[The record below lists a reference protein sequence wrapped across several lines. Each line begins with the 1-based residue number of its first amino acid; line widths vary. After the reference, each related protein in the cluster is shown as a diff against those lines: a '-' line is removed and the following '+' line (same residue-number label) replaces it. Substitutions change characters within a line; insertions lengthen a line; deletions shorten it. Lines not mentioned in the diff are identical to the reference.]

1 MFQEHWSAYDICEG
15 WAIKRGYITAR
26 SNRPDIHRA
35 ANHILRMTLEGKI
48 TLTLEPPG
56 YRQSLQS
63 WGEHPDL
70 QVISELL
77 GNNLENEEEVEQI
90 SEENRFTDSDE
101 DASEDSDCETIT
113 RNKFDAL
120 QSFEDNN

>member
-1 MFQEHWSAYDICEG
+1 
-15 WAIKRGYITAR
+15 
-26 SNRPDIHRA
+26 
-35 ANHILRMTLEGKI
+35 MTLEGKI

-56 YRQSLQS
+56 YGQSLQS
-63 WGEHPDL
+63 WDEHPDL

-77 GNNLENEEEVEQI
+77 GNNLENEEEIEQI
-90 SEENRFTDSDE
+90 SEDNRFTDSDE
-101 DASEDSDCETIT
+101 EASEDSDCETIT